1 MRAEPA
7 PVAPAMAP
15 RSYDQF
21 RPTFADRRR
30 WNSPDVLRHRAQ
42 THAEHIYLDVPSTGE
57 SYTYAETLILA
68 ERVARGLL
76 AAGAD
81 PGDRLLIMAPN
92 CSAYILA
99 WLGSSLAQMAEVPVN
114 TAYRG
119 TFLEHQ
125 ASTVTP
131 RLALIHPDFAERFV
145 ESADAVRTV
154 ERFFLAGGTAAERA
168 GAASTLHRAG
178 FAVSDWEELLQEP
191 PTGAAAELPQ
201 VRHSDLG
208 SVFFTSGTTGLSK
221 GVMMPHAHMYLFAD
235 QCVSL
240 TRLTDTD
247 VYMSAGPLFHGNS
260 HFLAAYPALIAGSR
274 YVLAE
279 RFSASAWTRQI
290 RDSGA
295 TVTNFVGVMMDFV
308 WQQPPQPDDADND
321 LRCIFA
327 APTASGILD
336 AFKQRFG
343 VEAFVE
349 VFGLTE
355 TCMPI
360 LSPYGE
366 DRPPGAA
373 GLANSD
379 WFDVRLVDSETD
391 EEVATGEMGELVV
404 RARHPWTQ
412 SVGYYNM
419 PAATQAAWRNLWWH
433 TGDGMRRDAE
443 GWYYFV
449 DRLKD
454 AIRRRGENI
463 SSYEV
468 EQALLAHPDIAE
480 VAARGR
486 ARRSGGGRGRGAD
499 RDRPR
504 IGGRG
509 LRDRRVGLRRP
520 AAAVLRGPPLPAL
533 RHRVA
538 QDALGEGA
546 QGGTPRRG
554 RRRRHARPGSGAA
567 TGGALPEVSTTAD
580 RTPHGVR
587 DPSAPS
593 RLREHRGDCWVMPRN
608 PSPVIPAEAG
618 IHGPADPA
626 APAVDNSAH
635 TKGVAHDP

>member
-1 MRAEPA
+1 
-7 PVAPAMAP
+7 MAF
-15 RSYDQF
+15 RTYDQY

-30 WNSPDVLRHRAQ
+30 WNSPHVLRHRAE
-42 THAEHIYLDVPSTGE
+42 THGDRIYLDVPSTGE
-57 SYTYAETLILA
+57 SYTYAETLDLA

-76 AAGAD
+76 GAGAV

-92 CSAYILA
+92 CSAYVLA
-99 WLGSSLAQMAEVPVN
+99 WLGSSLAGMAEVPIN

-125 ASTVTP
+125 ASTVAP
-131 RLALIHPDFAERFV
+131 KLALIHPDYAARFAESAEAV
-145 ESADAVRTV
+145 ETV
-154 ERFFLAGGTAAERA
+154 ERFYLAGGDGGERDAA
-168 GAASTLHRAG
+168 AAMLRHAG
-178 FAVSDWEELLQEP
+178 FNVSDWEELLQ
-191 PTGAAAELPQ
+191 PTPHGAAAALPT

-221 GVMMPHAHMYLFAD
+221 GVMMPHAHMHLFAD

-240 TRLTDTD
+240 TRLTDND

-260 HFLAAYPALIAGSR
+260 HFLAAYPALIAGAR

-336 AFKQRFG
+336 GFKQRFG

-468 EQALLAHPDIAE
+468 EQALLAHPGIAE
-480 VAARGR
+480 VAVVAVPADQEAGEDEVL
-486 ARRSGGGRGRGAD
+486 AVIVAESGAEISATDAWAYAD
-499 RDRPR
+499 RRLPYFAVPR
-504 IGGRG
+504 Y
-509 LRDRRVGLRRP
+509 LRFVPELPKTPSEKVRKVELRAAGVG
-520 AAAVLRGPPLPAL
+520 AGTHDRGPA
-533 RHRVA
+533 
-538 QDALGEGA
+538 
-546 QGGTPRRG
+546 PRRG
-554 RRRRHARPGSGAA
+554 ARA
-567 TGGALPEVSTTAD
+567 
-580 RTPHGVR
+580 RT
-587 DPSAPS
+587 
-593 RLREHRGDCWVMPRN
+593 
-608 PSPVIPAEAG
+608 
-618 IHGPADPA
+618 
-626 APAVDNSAH
+626 
-635 TKGVAHDP
+635 

>member
-1 MRAEPA
+1 
-7 PVAPAMAP
+7 MAA

-42 THAEHIYLDVPSTGE
+42 THGDRVYLDVPSTGE
-57 SYTYAETLILA
+57 SYTYAETLELA
-68 ERVARGLL
+68 ERVARGLIG
-76 AAGAD
+76 AGAV

-99 WLGSSLAQMAEVPVN
+99 WLGSSLAAMAEVPIN

-125 ASTVTP
+125 ASTVAP
-131 RLALIHPDFAERFV
+131 RLALIHPDYAARFAE
-145 ESADAVRTV
+145 SAGAVGTV
-154 ERFFLAGGTAAERA
+154 ERFYLAGGDGDERA
-168 GAASTLHRAG
+168 AAAATLRQAG
-178 FAVSDWEELLQEP
+178 FEVSDWEELLEP
-191 PTGAAAELPQ
+191 TDLRSAVELPT

-221 GVMMPHAHMYLFAD
+221 GVMMPHAHMHLFAD

-240 TRLTDTD
+240 TRLSDAD

-260 HFLAAYPALIAGSR
+260 HFLAAHPALIAGAR
-274 YVLAE
+274 YVLQE
-279 RFSASAWTRQI
+279 RFSASAWTSQVRE
-290 RDSGA
+290 SGA

-308 WQQPPQPDDADND
+308 WQQPPQPGDADND

-327 APTASGILD
+327 APTASSILD
-336 AFKQRFG
+336 GFKRRFG

-355 TCMPI
+355 TCMAI

-391 EEVATGEMGELVV
+391 EEVAVGELGELVV

-419 PAATQAAWRNLWWH
+419 PEATQEAWRNLWWH
-433 TGDGMRRDAE
+433 TGDGLRRDAE

-468 EQALLAHPDIAE
+468 EQALLGHPAVAE
-480 VAARGR
+480 VAVVAVPADQEAGEDEVL
-486 ARRSGGGRGRGAD
+486 AVAVPEPGAEISAAEMWAYAD
-499 RDRPR
+499 RRLPYFAVPR
-504 IGGRG
+504 Y
-509 LRDRRVGLRRP
+509 LRFVAELPKTPSEKVRKVELR
-520 AAAVLRGPPLPAL
+520 AAGVAADTHDRGPA
-533 RHRVA
+533 
-538 QDALGEGA
+538 
-546 QGGTPRRG
+546 PRR
-554 RRRRHARPGSGAA
+554 R
-567 TGGALPEVSTTAD
+567 GGH
-580 RTPHGVR
+580 RT
-587 DPSAPS
+587 
-593 RLREHRGDCWVMPRN
+593 
-608 PSPVIPAEAG
+608 
-618 IHGPADPA
+618 
-626 APAVDNSAH
+626 
-635 TKGVAHDP
+635 